1 MEQSPVQIVTR
12 NTRRGY
18 MKSIEKLSHEEQEV
32 KVLINSLKN
41 VLTDVPYD
49 FVYEDDG
56 SEDADFESEEYYD

>member
-1 MEQSPVQIVTR
+1 
-12 NTRRGY
+12 

-56 SEDADFESEEYYD
+56 SEDADFESEEYFD